1 MEKQRKKSARE
12 AEEKRGV
19 EAPDASATIAICCG
33 KYCNGGNGGSGDRS
47 GAILNAAPTQRRRF
61 ASGEG

>member
-1 MEKQRKKSARE
+1 MEKQRTRSGRKS
-12 AEEKRGV
+12 GL

-33 KYCNGGNGGSGDRS
+33 KYCNGGNGGNGGSGDRS

>member
-1 MEKQRKKSARE
+1 MEKQRTRSGRKS
-12 AEEKRGV
+12 GL

-33 KYCNGGNGGSGDRS
+33 NYCNGGNGGSGDRS